1 VRFRETSATLGS
13 AVTDTAAHERI
24 REQLSSYVEDELA
37 PAERAAVDQHVATC
51 AACQAELAG
60 FRATLGQLGG
70 LRAKAPG
77 SFLADIQ
84 DQIRTRSKGRFFGRR
99 HLLFGRIPFE
109 WVSLA
114 MILAM
119 LTYYIITTHAVP
131 TSVAPAP

>member
-1 VRFRETSATLGS
+1 M
-13 AVTDTAAHERI
+13 TAEPADPTTHERV
-24 REQLSSYVEDELA
+24 REQLSDYVEGELDA
-37 PAERAAVDQHVATC
+37 AARAAVDRHVATC
-51 AACQAELAG
+51 AACRTELEG
-60 FRATLGQLGG
+60 FRATLGQLGN

-84 DQIRTRSKGRFFGRR
+84 NQIRTRSRGRFFNRR

-114 MILAM
+114 MIVAM
-119 LTYYIITTHAVP
+119 LAYYIITTHAAP